1 MKVNCL
7 PRMRWACLA
16 TFFPLWLPP
25 LLWPGAHKLGAKGCV
40 TVISTATG
48 SGVVHRFRYMSAGR
62 SRPSIC
68 TSFVA
73 RTLAA
78 VTKTVRHLTITS
90 CRRYNSALLQH
101 RRWSPNASIASS
113 QKGHFDGTTRSPV
126 GLAINKHSYQRSKM
140 WYRTDKKNKIRK
152 NGDTRGYLFFYR
164 TFFIVIIY
172 TVDWRADLR
181 THRSKVNAGT
191 IAGPTLCLSIAKQ
204 GSPNETD
211 ASFRTNDPASTSLSP
226 SSQGADF
233 PPTTSLEA
241 RGGKTQK
248 KWEPKKRYRPWW
260 EDCREVSGKQSNI
273 CLFLSCPCSCRTK
286 NEQKGNNS
294 KKKGG
299 GCYFKNSSAY
309 LWHQKSSLYFIAW
322 SQGYFKCE
330 FGNVFSDAPE
340 HHGYFSMMHSF

>member
-1 MKVNCL
+1 
-7 PRMRWACLA
+7 
-16 TFFPLWLPP
+16 
-25 LLWPGAHKLGAKGCV
+25 
-40 TVISTATG
+40 
-48 SGVVHRFRYMSAGR
+48 
-62 SRPSIC
+62 
-68 TSFVA
+68 
-73 RTLAA
+73 
-78 VTKTVRHLTITS
+78 
-90 CRRYNSALLQH
+90 
-101 RRWSPNASIASS
+101 
-113 QKGHFDGTTRSPV
+113 
-126 GLAINKHSYQRSKM
+126 M

-248 KWEPKKRYRPWW
+248 KWEPEKRYRPWW

-286 NEQKGNNS
+286 NEQKGNIS
-294 KKKGG
+294 KKRGG
-299 GCYFKNSSAY
+299 ATLRIPAHTYGTRKAASILSPEAKDTSSVNLVMFSRMHLNIMDIFRWCTPFKQDHD
-309 LWHQKSSLYFIAW
+309 LWWGRRYAWFSFAKHLSHLQILSNPTAVTDKSQQIFFWLGFRRACISW
-322 SQGYFKCE
+322 
-330 FGNVFSDAPE
+330 
-340 HHGYFSMMHSF
+340 